1 MMASLNREK
10 SFEIEIEKWKLQNNS
25 RESRRSQV
33 TASASGDEEEK
44 VADVGEGEQQ
54 SGEAG
59 DEEEAAELQQQQEVD
74 ESPAMSQ
81 PQTNEEC
88 QPNPEETTIPKGLDD
103 NSKIYLL
110 NTLTFVE

>member
-1 MMASLNREK
+1 M
-10 SFEIEIEKWKLQNNS
+10 
-25 RESRRSQV
+25 
-33 TASASGDEEEK
+33 
-44 VADVGEGEQQ
+44 ADVGEGEQQ

-59 DEEEAAELQQQQEVD
+59 DEEEAAELQQQQQQQEVD
-74 ESPAMSQ
+74 ESPAISQ